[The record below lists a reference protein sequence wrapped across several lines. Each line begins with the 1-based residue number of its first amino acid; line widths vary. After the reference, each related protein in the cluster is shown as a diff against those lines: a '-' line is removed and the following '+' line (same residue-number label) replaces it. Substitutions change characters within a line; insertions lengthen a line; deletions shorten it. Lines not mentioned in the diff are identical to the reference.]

1 MRQKVRFWLPFV
13 LGSFKL
19 RLIIADRRA
28 FMARKAKKQGTFL
41 FEEIIGLLEKSPG
54 KAWNYK
60 QVASELN
67 IHQHEEKL
75 ALQDLLEDLVKKG
88 QLEAVERGKYRI
100 KSGEKIIT
108 GVIDMTASGAAYVST
123 PDLPQDVFIAARNTY
138 GSFHGDTVAVR
149 LFRRRNSGGQEEGEV
164 AEIVKRGRT
173 DFVATLEVQQR
184 VAFGITD
191 NKKYPD
197 FLIQKDRIGK
207 AKDGQKVV
215 VRFVD
220 WEDYSDLPQG
230 EVVAVLGEPGDN
242 NTEINAIMVE
252 YGLPYEFPKDVE
264 RVASLI
270 PIEITPEEIAK
281 RRDFRSTLTFTIDPF
296 DAKDFDDALSI
307 KKLDNGRWE
316 IGVHIADVS
325 HYLHPDTLLDKEAI
339 ARATSVY
346 LVDRVVPMLPE
357 VLSNFVCSL
366 RPNEEKLTFSA
377 VFEMDEEGQIHHE
390 WFGRTVINSARR
402 FTYEEVQEML
412 EGADGD
418 YKNEILVLDGIAK
431 KLRADRLKKGSIT
444 FERAEVKFHLD
455 EAGNPTG
462 VYFKIMKDSNQLI
475 EDFMLLAN
483 RRVAEYVSLQR
494 KAGENPKKQTDNRRP
509 FVYRIHA
516 SPSPDKVQEFSNF
529 ISTFGYKINAGSD
542 TAIAQS
548 LNKLLKD
555 VQGKPEANVIETLA
569 VRTMSKAVYSTNN
582 IGHYGLG
589 FQFYTHFTSPIRRY
603 PDVLAH
609 RLLQLYLDRDAG
621 KTNVMPPDIE
631 ALEDECKH
639 CSEREKL
646 AAEAERASIKYKQVQ
661 FLQDKIGQI
670 FPALISGVAEFGL
683 FAELEGN
690 KCEGMVH
697 VRNMRD
703 DRYFFDQESYS
714 LRGQRG
720 GRVYTLGDTIYVRV
734 KSADLIKKQ
743 IDFELVEGEGAAG
756 KPGEESEERTARR
769 EREEREGKFH
779 PTKPEVWTPGGE
791 NKGRGKSS
799 RGKSGNSRGGNS
811 RNEKR
816 GGGEAKN
823 KSGRGGK
830 RSKW

>member
-1 MRQKVRFWLPFV
+1 
-13 LGSFKL
+13 
-19 RLIIADRRA
+19 
-28 FMARKAKKQGTFL
+28 MARKGKKSGSFL
-41 FEEIIGLLEKSPG
+41 FEEILGLMERAPG
-54 KAWNYK
+54 KSWNYK
-60 QVASELN
+60 QVASELK
-67 IHQHEEKL
+67 IHSHEDKL
-75 ALQDLLEDLVKKG
+75 ALQDLLEDLVEKG
-88 QLEAVERGKYRI
+88 HLENTDRGKYRI
-100 KSGEKIIT
+100 KSGDKIVT
-108 GVIDMTASGAAYVST
+108 GILDMTASGSAYVKT
-123 PDLPQDVFIAARNTY
+123 DELEQDVFIAARNTRA
-138 GSFHGDTVAVR
+138 SFHGDTVAVR
-149 LFRRRNSGGQEEGEV
+149 LFRRKSRGAQEEGEV
-164 AEIVKRGRT
+164 IQIVKRGRT
-173 DFVATLEVQQR
+173 EFVATLEVENR

-197 FLIQKDRIGK
+197 FIIQKDRIGK
-207 AKDGQKVV
+207 AKHGQKVV

-230 EVVAVLGEPGDN
+230 EVAAVLGEAGEN

-252 YGLPYEFPKDVE
+252 FGLPYEFPKDVE

-270 PIEITPEEIAK
+270 PIEITEAEIAK

-307 KKLDNGRWE
+307 KKLEGELWE

-325 HYLHPDTLLDKEAI
+325 HYLHPNTLLDKEAI

-377 VFEMDEEGQIHHE
+377 VFDIDGEGKIHRE

-402 FTYEEVQEML
+402 FTYEEVQEII

-418 YKNEILVLDGIAK
+418 YQSEILILDSIAK
-431 KLRADRLKKGSIT
+431 KLRAERMKNGSIT
-444 FERAEVKFHLD
+444 FEKEEVKFHLD
-455 EAGNPTG
+455 ENANPTG
-462 VYFKIMKDSNQLI
+462 VYFKVMKDSNQLI

-494 KAGENPKKQTDNRRP
+494 KAGEKEKKQTDNRRP

-516 SPSPDKVQEFSNF
+516 SPNPDKVSEFSNF
-529 ISTFGYKINAGSD
+529 ISTFGYKLNAGSES
-542 TAIAQS
+542 AIAQS

-555 VQGKPEANVIETLA
+555 VHGKPEANVIETLA
-569 VRTMSKAVYSTNN
+569 IRTMSKAVYSTHN

-603 PDVLAH
+603 PDVMAH

-621 KTNVMPPDIE
+621 RTKELPPDVE

-646 AAEAERASIKYKQVQ
+646 AADAERASIKYKQVQ
-661 FLQDKIGQI
+661 FLQDKVGQI
-670 FPALISGVAEFGL
+670 FPALISGVTEFGF

-697 VRNMRD
+697 VRNLRD
-703 DRYFFDQESYS
+703 DRYYFEQESYS
-714 LRGQRG
+714 LRGQRS
-720 GRVYTLGDTIYVRV
+720 GRVFTLGDTVYVRI

-743 IDFELVEGEGAAG
+743 IDFELVS
-756 KPGEESEERTARR
+756 ESESETKSTKETR
-769 EREEREGKFH
+769 EQRNVREEKEGKFH
-779 PTKPEVWTPGGE
+779 PTKPELWSPGGDSTRRAQG
-791 NKGRGKSS
+791 KGDKGK
-799 RGKSGNSRGGNS
+799 G
-811 RNEKR
+811 
-816 GGGEAKN
+816 
-823 KSGRGGK
+823 KSGRGNDRGK
-830 RSKW
+830 KSKRGGRGPW